1 MTTETITEQGH
12 RHGTEYADH
21 HWQIWPAHYTEAVEW
36 CAAAEAGTLHE
47 YGLPD
52 DAAAPRGGARGL
64 FVHRDRPVHGAL
76 PRGAQRAPPPR
87 GSRSD
92 AELSESRQAGFVLGR

>member
-12 RHGTEYADH
+12 RHGSEYADH

-36 CAAAEAGTLHE
+36 CAAAEANTVHL

-52 DAAAPRGGARGL
+52 LDAQDEIPADLDTAGWSWEELADYQGAWEQGFYTRL
-64 FVHRDRPVHGAL
+64 T
-76 PRGAQRAPPPR
+76 
-87 GSRSD
+87 
-92 AELSESRQAGFVLGR
+92 ELCRNLIEQVNA